1 MYNKWYVKNNK
12 VAFYEKGVEID
23 GRVYGIHSDV
33 DIQKIKRRIAMRS
46 VTDEDGNIPDD
57 VDINAEIAKI
67 EHTDVTFD
75 VPSEEQLGQ
84 ISSREVTDSTSA
96 RELID
101 AVLSGEVSQDEINAM
116 LLLELAELK
125 AGVGDE

>member
-1 MYNKWYVKNNK
+1 MYKWYVKNNK
-12 VAFYEKGVEID
+12 VAFYEKGVEVD
-23 GRVYGIHSDV
+23 GRVYGIHSSA
-33 DIQKIKRRIAMRS
+33 DIQKIKRRVAVKS
-46 VTDEDGNIPDD
+46 LTDDEGNMPDD

>member
-1 MYNKWYVKNNK
+1 MIKWYVNNNK
-12 VAFYEKGVEID
+12 IGFYNNGIEIG
-23 GRVYGIHSDV
+23 GRVYGIRSST
-33 DIQKIKRRIAMRS
+33 DIQKIKRRIAMQS

>member
-1 MYNKWYVKNNK
+1 MYKWYVKNNK

-57 VDINAEIAKI
+57 VDLEAEIAKI
-67 EHTDVTFD
+67 NHTDVVFD
-75 VPSEEQLGQ
+75 MPTDEQLER
-84 ISSREVTDSTSA
+84 ISCQSVYDNV
-96 RELID
+96 D
-101 AVLSGEVSQDEINAM
+101 AAKLVNSVINNEVSQDEINAM
-116 LLLELAELK
+116 LMLEIAELK
-125 AGVGDE
+125 AGVLNE

>member
-1 MYNKWYVKNNK
+1 MVKWFVNNNK
-12 VAFYEKGVEID
+12 IGFYNNGIEIG
-23 GRVYGIHSDV
+23 GRVYGIHSDA
-33 DIQKIKRRIAMRS
+33 DIQKIKRRMVVKAL
-46 VTDEDGNIPDD
+46 TDDDGNMPDD
-57 VDINAEIAKI
+57 VDMESEIAKI
-67 EHTDVTFD
+67 NHTDVVFD
-75 VPSEEQLGQ
+75 SPTDEQLGQ

>member
-1 MYNKWYVKNNK
+1 MYKWYVKNNK

-23 GRVYGIHSDV
+23 GRVYGIHAPA
-33 DIQKIKRRIAMRS
+33 DIQKIKRRVAVKS
-46 VTDEDGNIPDD
+46 LTDDEGNMPDD
-57 VDINAEIAKI
+57 VDMEAEIAKI

-101 AVLSGEVSQDEINAM
+101 AVLNGEVSQDEINAM

>member
-1 MYNKWYVKNNK
+1 M
-12 VAFYEKGVEID
+12 
-23 GRVYGIHSDV
+23 YGIHSDV
-33 DIQKIKRRIAMRS
+33 DIQKIKRRIAMQS

-96 RELID
+96 RVKFIFIVFFD
-101 AVLSGEVSQDEINAM
+101 
-116 LLLELAELK
+116 
-125 AGVGDE
+125 